1 MRNASRFQNRRGAVA
16 VEAAMTL
23 PLLLTLMLGVWEVG
37 RMIQVQQ
44 ILVNAARE
52 GARLAGG
59 GYVNGTPVTA
69 TMVQQASRDY
79 MTAAGLPTAAISG
92 SSINLVC
99 QATPTWTNPSSA
111 LPLDK
116 FQVTVSI
123 PAGTAFNSLRWNL
136 LNKITTLSTIS
147 ATVNWQS
154 LNNTQV
160 VVTTS
165 LPY

>member
-1 MRNASRFQNRRGAVA
+1 MRRVSRFQNRRGAVA

-59 GYVNGTPVTA
+59 GYVNGTPVTSA
-69 TMVQQASRDY
+69 MVQQASRDY
-79 MTAAGLPTAAISG
+79 MTAAGLPAAAISG
-92 SSINLVC
+92 SAVNLVC
-99 QATPTWTNPSSA
+99 QASPTWSDPSAA

-123 PAGTAFNSLRWNL
+123 PSGTAFNSLRWNL
-136 LNKITTLSTIS
+136 LNKITTLSQIS